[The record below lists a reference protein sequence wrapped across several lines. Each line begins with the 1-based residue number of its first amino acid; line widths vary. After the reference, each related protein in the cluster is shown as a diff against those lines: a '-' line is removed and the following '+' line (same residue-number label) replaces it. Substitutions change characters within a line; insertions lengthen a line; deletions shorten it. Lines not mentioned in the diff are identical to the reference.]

1 MVGDADGVPRQAG
14 VLPRVV
20 GSDVFQSENLHVLV
34 SRVHTCS
41 LYSEDKKKI
50 KNSSNLHFQHLS
62 ADKQTVET
70 VRNLIKTPELNIYC
84 SISGLVQL

>member
-1 MVGDADGVPRQAG
+1 MCVGRTVHDGEPRRVVGDADGVPRQAG

-50 KNSSNLHFQHLS
+50 
-62 ADKQTVET
+62 
-70 VRNLIKTPELNIYC
+70 
-84 SISGLVQL
+84 